1 MGLSHGDRRGEG
13 KDFWR
18 GLRESGGEGEKGG
31 GREGGQSKAD
41 LMRMRIFFFFFKE
54 C

>member
-18 GLRESGGEGEKGG
+18 GLGESGGEGEEGG
-31 GREGGQSKAD
+31 GQVGGQSKAD
-41 LMRMRIFFFFFKE
+41 LIRDEDFFFLIF
-54 C
+54 